1 MADSQKVYDICH
13 DGENSIEV
21 EIVSDLEFN
30 MLDNAIQAAILQ
42 ESNAASSKETDNA
55 AKGAV
60 SANIPAPFD
69 RFRGEKGYL
78 SVSNL
83 VAQFW
88 CEQQMEY
95 NFLIP
100 EQKPNTEEVQI
111 GRGIHLAREMELYD
125 LMEIKIETKEDKW
138 AAIFMDCLT
147 KMALLDAHQT
157 VREFPVLGEPFDLG
171 VFVHGIIDELHFNEI
186 GQLEL
191 VELKTRSGI
200 GRLPSKAQQKRTFLQ
215 TMLYSVMFNNLLS
228 GKLDVASVFTR
239 LQLNG
244 DAILS
249 KDIKNL
255 ADQHRIQCDTLF
267 QVTDLALR
275 RFQSSNTP
283 QISTIV
289 VEYFS
294 QVKNKVIN
302 RLIMD
307 LDEDWT
313 KSKLNTMLSYWTG
326 KRETIGVE
334 IEEAWKCQRCEFA
347 DICEWRMKKDEECRR
362 CGDNTK

>member
-1 MADSQKVYDICH
+1 MDSI
-13 DGENSIEV
+13 
-21 EIVSDLEFN
+21 
-30 MLDNAIQAAILQ
+30 
-42 ESNAASSKETDNA
+42 
-55 AKGAV
+55 
-60 SANIPAPFD
+60 IPDF
-69 RFRGEKGYL
+69 
-78 SVSNL
+78 
-83 VAQFW
+83 
-88 CEQQMEY
+88 
-95 NFLIP
+95 I
-100 EQKPNTEEVQI
+100 
-111 GRGIHLAREMELYD
+111 EMELYD
-125 LMEIKIETKEDKW
+125 LMEIKIESKEDKW
-138 AAIFMDCLT
+138 AAIFMDCFT

-171 VFVHGIIDELHFNEI
+171 VLVHGIIDELHFNEI

-200 GRLPSKAQQKRTFLQ
+200 SRLPSKAQQKRTFLQ
-215 TMLYSVMFNNLLS
+215 TMLYSVMFNDLLS

-239 LQLNG
+239 LQLNR

-249 KDIKNL
+249 KDIKNF

-302 RLIMD
+302 RLSMD

-313 KSKLNTMLSYWTG
+313 KSQLNTMLSYWTG